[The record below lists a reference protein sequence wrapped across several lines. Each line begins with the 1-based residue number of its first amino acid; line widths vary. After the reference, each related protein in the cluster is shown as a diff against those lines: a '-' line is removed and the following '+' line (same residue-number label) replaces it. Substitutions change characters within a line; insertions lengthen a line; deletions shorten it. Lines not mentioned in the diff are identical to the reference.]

1 MYNEAG
7 NVEPFVLAVD
17 SVLRA
22 QGTPYEIILV
32 DDGSQDET
40 WARIRAQAE
49 RNPHVRGLSLSRNFG
64 QQSALFAGMHH
75 SRGAAIVTM
84 DGDLQHPPALIPTL
98 LRLWREG
105 NPIVTTTR
113 RDSAD
118 TGWIKRVTSRWF
130 YRLFSRISGTPLSL
144 GSSDFRLIDAKVRD
158 AMLQMRDT
166 DLFLRGL
173 VGWMGFQTV
182 SVPFEADPRAL
193 GSTKYTLRKMLRFS
207 LGATVSFSMMPL
219 RMGIWLGFLTTGLA
233 FAEIVYVVVSFFQGK
248 TVRGWSTV
256 IVLMS
261 LMFAVTFVLLGT
273 IGIYLGKIFEIL
285 KGRQRFIVSQM
296 AGFSDEERVEVSSRD
311 LKVEPTSVRAHPAPA
326 GRGHPGRDGP

>member
-1 MYNEAG
+1 MLEQGPDKPVVSVIAPMFNEAG

-17 SVLRA
+17 AVLRGLA
-22 QGTPYEIILV
+22 TPYEIILV
-32 DDGSQDET
+32 DDGSQDGT
-40 WARIRAQAE
+40 WDRICEQARQ
-49 RNPHVRGLSLSRNFG
+49 NPQVRGLSLSRNFG

-75 SRGAAIVTM
+75 SRGDAIITM

-98 LRLWREG
+98 VRLWREG
-105 NPIVTTTR
+105 NPIVTTLR

-118 TGWIKRVTSRWF
+118 TGWWKRLTSRWF
-130 YRLFSRISGTPLSL
+130 YRLFSRLTGTPLSF
-144 GSSDFRLIDAKVRD
+144 GSSDFRLVDAKVRD
-158 AMLQMRDT
+158 AMLEMRDT

-173 VGWMGFQTV
+173 VGWLGFQTV
-182 SVPFEADPRAL
+182 SVPFDADPRAQ
-193 GSTKYTLRKMLRFS
+193 GRTKYTMGKMLRFS
-207 LGATVSFSMMPL
+207 MGATVSFSMMPL

-233 FAEIVYVVVSFFQGK
+233 VAEIVYVVVSFFQGK

-285 KGRQRFIVSQM
+285 KGRQRFIVSRA
-296 AGFSDEERVEVSSRD
+296 AGFPEGKR
-311 LKVEPTSVRAHPAPA
+311 LTP
-326 GRGHPGRDGP
+326 